1 MANKSVMKRV
11 GYSSLRREGISS
23 VRRVASSCS
32 YHDTYLY
39 QQLCVDSLLPGPAV
53 AWIVAG
59 DGCMTGVRVCNK
71 IIINQ
76 LIILYEIPDNGIAEK
91 DAPVAMVMPGNFAI
105 QEEAPRAV

>member
-1 MANKSVMKRV
+1 
-11 GYSSLRREGISS
+11 
-23 VRRVASSCS
+23 
-32 YHDTYLY
+32 
-39 QQLCVDSLLPGPAV
+39 
-53 AWIVAG
+53 
-59 DGCMTGVRVCNK
+59 MTGVRVCNK